1 MIAGVGPYERLPLS
15 CLLKTCV
22 LSSLLVLA
30 ACDAATPPAPTSS
43 QAVVAPVAV
52 TVQRLEPRRWQGQV
66 TSFGVVEAL
75 EQVDVSSET
84 HGTVAAV
91 LVREGDAVEAGDLL
105 VELDRNKAQLRL
117 AQAARG
123 AEQAHALLEEARLRL
138 QRREDLARQDTI
150 SQEALDNARLAVL
163 AVEANYRRSEAVQQL
178 AQRELRDTRIV
189 SPARGLVD
197 QKLVEPGEPVT
208 VGATLVRLQVV
219 QVMRVHTWISE
230 TDISHLHAG
239 AIASVGLTGLKGSDY
254 PARVEWVGV
263 NADPETGNFPVKLI
277 LEADD
282 PRIRP
287 GMTATAT
294 IDLLE
299 QPEVLLLPEAA
310 LVDRD
315 RQRVVFIV
323 REGRAQQVNPLLSAS
338 YGNRLQVL
346 SGLVAGDQVIVNGH
360 YGLRDGSPVSIT
372 ELP

>member
-1 MIAGVGPYERLPLS
+1 MSCFLKACALA
-15 CLLKTCV
+15 CLL
-22 LSSLLVLA
+22 LLA
-30 ACDAATPPAPTSS
+30 ACDAAAPPAPIADA
-43 QAVVAPVAV
+43 AVAAAVPV

-66 TSFGVVEAL
+66 SSFGVVEAL

-91 LVREGDAVEAGDLL
+91 MVREGDSVEAGDLL

-117 AQAARG
+117 AQASRG

-150 SQEALDNARLAVL
+150 SEEALDNARLAVL
-163 AVEANYRRSEAVQQL
+163 ALEASYRRAQAVQQL
-178 AQRELRDTRIV
+178 AQRELTDTRIV

-230 TDISHLHAG
+230 ADISHLHAG
-239 AIASVGLTGLKGSDY
+239 ATASVGLTGLKGIDY

-277 LEADD
+277 LEAAD

-299 QPEVLLLPEAA
+299 QPDVLLLPEAA

-315 RQRVVFIV
+315 RQRVVFVV

-346 SGLVAGDQVIVNGH
+346 AGLVAGDEVIIKGH
-360 YGLRDGSPVSIT
+360 YGLRDGSPVSIA